1 MTWRNTLTPR
11 LAATGLALALAAA
24 STGCQQDEP
33 SPLGSGPAASSDLL
47 VVRTE
52 VSSLTA
58 KPGDQVAV
66 AIRAEAT
73 SAQPLVGLQGTL
85 KFNPQQLRYLGQPE
99 AGPFA
104 IVNEKAVGQGQLR
117 AASLQITGLPSRT
130 ATFVF
135 EVTGA
140 DYTRG
145 LSYTIEGAARK
156 DLSRFT
162 KFDESKA
169 PVVSED
175 LAVPAEPK
183 HMDLAAWRTL
193 LAPAWTPGPQL
204 VPGQIVPDLKYGDVT
219 LDGTIDVAGD
229 AFYTANASVGN
240 VDLLLDPAAGARD
253 VVIAGNVDPAN
264 SPGLGEEGDANP
276 PGREANGSRII
287 SIFDASAIAS
297 AGVGIAG
304 PVAGQLIPGRTTGA
318 TPDTISYAAGVYT
331 GTINWTK
338 DHVYKLT
345 GVVRIGGNSP
355 SVTGNDSVGVLNI
368 EAGTQVLGNT
378 ASGVTALFIQ
388 RNGQIFA
395 NGTIFEPI
403 VMTCDAATPF
413 KGCWGGLFIAGNA
426 STNTAAAALGTSV
439 AGIRNAGAGCLQNQG
454 EGGAPVYGGCDPADN
469 SGVLRYLR
477 VEYAGFLLS
486 ANNELNGITLS
497 SVGSGTTVE
506 YIQVHAG
513 LDDGIETF
521 GGSVNMRYVYLT
533 ANSDDSFDNDFGYN
547 GSIQFVIAQHDS
559 LDADKGTEV
568 DNSATAAAFNNTP
581 RTAFTLYNF
590 TFYGKASPAGTGGP
604 AANNSEG
611 GFNIRKGAR
620 PTYANGVVMK
630 FLWVLDLDDAETC
643 VNLNTDFKMTNTVF
657 AGNDSLGTADT
668 DPTCAAYPV
677 ATNPTVGTQLEAIFL
692 QDPLNLNTVVTTP
705 AAVAG
710 VLARP
715 YDVSLPDFRPLAGS
729 PALSGAAAAP
739 AGNTFI
745 QSVTYR
751 GAVDPNAVPWYSG
764 WTRGGRTSTA
774 P

>member
-1 MTWRNTLTPR
+1 MTWRKTFTPR
-11 LAATGLALALAAA
+11 LAATGLALALVAVA
-24 STGCQQDEP
+24 SGCQQDEQ
-33 SPLGSGPAASSDLL
+33 SPLANGTPTSGDLL
-47 VVRTE
+47 TVRTE

-58 KPGDQVAV
+58 KPGDRVAV

-156 DLSRFT
+156 NLSRFT

-240 VDLLLDPAAGARD
+240 VDLILDPAAGARD

-276 PGREANGSRII
+276 PGREANGSRLI

-331 GTINWTK
+331 GTLNWTK

-395 NGTIFEPI
+395 DGTIFEPI

-486 ANNELNGITLS
+486 PNNELNGITLS

-521 GGSVNMRYVYLT
+521 GGSVNMRYIYLT

-568 DNSATAAAFNNTP
+568 DNSATAAAYNNTP

-692 QDPLNLNTVVTTP
+692 QDPLNLNTVVTSP
-705 AAVAG
+705 AGVSG

-764 WTRGGRTSTA
+764 WTRGWRTSTA